1 MQSLTLVHLLSQLQ
15 AFSPLKDAVAG
26 LQAGKSQ
33 AIDDLPDAAKAPLI
47 AAAAL
52 ELRQPTVVVTA
63 RRDRAEQLASAIS
76 EYLPAGSEVALW
88 PATDAMPF
96 EQLPIDMDAGVRR
109 VQQLALLRRKSPETR
124 VWVTPVSGLMQFV
137 TPRMEMA
144 ARSVTLQVGGR
155 MEIDDLLSWA
165 LEAGYQVNPLV
176 QEPGTIA
183 RRGGIVDLFPPG
195 SELPIRVDFFGD
207 EIDSIRHFDPHNQRS
222 IERLKRLL
230 LLPPMEL
237 PVWRLKQISGSIK
250 QLKTSSLRP
259 EVADEWGRMIDQ
271 LQVGSVP
278 ASLDVLAGYL
288 VPEKTTA
295 LDYFPDNAFLVLD
308 QPDAIL
314 LAATQREQHAYEL
327 ATTFL
332 ESGEL
337 PPKLVDPFLGTHDL
351 QQQLFNRTSLSFG
364 SVEGEEDAGSAVA
377 LSEPPHFAG
386 RIDEVTVD
394 LQQRIDAGWMISIAT
409 DQVDR
414 LTDLLEEK
422 GIYPRRDKRQQTGDP
437 APLAPGM
444 IEIRPSDLTSGWA
457 WDEGRIAVWTDFEI
471 FGFRKQPRRAGRRT
485 ATESRSFAQSLE
497 PGEYVVHVDH
507 GIAKFT
513 GLVRMTTAG
522 VEREYLL
529 LEYEKGDK
537 LYVPVD
543 QSDRV
548 SRYGTGGT
556 SPSLNKLGSGEW
568 VKTKRRVR
576 RAVREMAFELI
587 QLYAYRESG
596 RGFQFPEDS
605 KWDFELGESFPYQ
618 ETVDQAKAIDAVK
631 ADMESIKP
639 MDRLVCGDVGFGK
652 TEVAIRAAFKAVN
665 GGKQVAV
672 LVPTTVL
679 ALQHFNTFRER
690 LGSFP
695 VRVEMLSRLRTRKQQ
710 DEILDGLR
718 KGTVDIVIG
727 THRLVQKDVVFKDI
741 GLVVVD
747 EEQRFGVRQKEFL
760 KQRRTEV
767 DVLSMS
773 ATPIPRTLN
782 LSMSGLRDISMIE
795 TAPRERLPIR
805 TFVTPFT
812 DRLAR
817 EIILREI
824 DRGGQVY
831 VVHNRVHDIDR
842 LANRLR
848 KLVPEARFGIG
859 HGQMDEHVLEEVMLG
874 FIRREFDVLV
884 STTIIESGVDI
895 PNVNTIIIDN
905 ADALGLT
912 QLYQLR
918 GRVGRSNHRA
928 YAYLLYQPNKS
939 IREEAQERLETIQEA
954 TELGAGL
961 RVAMRDLEI
970 RGAGNILG
978 GEQSGHIATVG
989 YDLYMRLLKQAIE
1002 EIRAGSPALEEGPV
1016 TLDLPMTALIPE
1028 SYAPDAELR
1037 LGLYRQIA
1045 AVTTLDDVDDFAD
1058 ELKDRFGD
1066 YPEEVEHL
1074 LALIRLRI
1082 RSLALGI
1089 DSMVEREREIVVRP
1103 ILTAPLDKR
1112 RLTRELGDSIK
1123 ITTNS
1128 LRIRLLDLKMPWQDA
1143 LELVLSEVE
1152 RVQKREL
1159 TSVAN

>member
-1 MQSLTLVHLLSQLQ
+1 MTLVHLLNQLRG
-15 AFSPLKDAVAG
+15 FVPLENAVAG
-26 LQAGKSQ
+26 LRTGTSQ

-52 ELRQPTVVVTA
+52 ELQRPTIVVTA

-76 EYLPAGSEVALW
+76 EYLPYGSEVALW

-96 EQLPIDMDAGVRR
+96 EQLPIDMDASVRR
-109 VQQLALLRRKSPETR
+109 VQQLALLRRKSEEAR

-137 TPRMEMA
+137 TPRAEMA
-144 ARSVTLQVGGR
+144 SHSLALEVGGR
-155 MEIDDLLSWA
+155 MEIDNMLNWA
-165 LEAGYQVNPLV
+165 LQVGYQVNPLV

-195 SELPIRVDFFGD
+195 SEQPIRVDFFGD

-230 LLPPMEL
+230 LLPPLEL
-237 PVWRLKQISGSIK
+237 PVWRLKHIAATIRA
-250 QLKTSSLRP
+250 LKTTSLRT
-259 EVADEWGRMIDQ
+259 EVADEWSRMLVQIES
-271 LQVGSVP
+271 GIVP

-295 LDYFPDNAFLVLD
+295 LDYLPDNTFLVLD
-308 QPDAIL
+308 QPDAIM
-314 LAATQREQHAYEL
+314 LAANQREHHAYEL

-337 PPKLVDPFLGTHDL
+337 PPKLIDPFLGTHEL
-351 QQQLFNRTSLSFG
+351 QLQLRERTSLSFG
-364 SVEGEEDAGSAVA
+364 SIEGKTTTESGIA

-386 RIDEVTVD
+386 RIDDVAVT
-394 LQQRIDAGWMISIAT
+394 LHQKITAGWMIAIAT

-414 LTDLLEEK
+414 LTDLLEEH
-422 GIYPRRDKRQQTGDP
+422 GIYPRRDKRQQAGDP
-437 APLAPGM
+437 APLAPGT

-457 WDEGRIAVWTDFEI
+457 WDEGKLAVWTDFEI

-507 GIAKFT
+507 GIARFA
-513 GLVRMTTAG
+513 GLVRMNTSG

-548 SRYGTGGT
+548 SRYGTGGV

-605 KWDFELGESFPYQ
+605 KWDYELGESFPYT

-639 MDRLVCGDVGFGK
+639 MDRLICGDVGFGK

-679 ALQHFNTFRER
+679 ALQHFSTFRER
-690 LGSFP
+690 LASFP
-695 VRVEMLSRLRTRKQQ
+695 VRVEMLSRLRSKKQQ
-710 DEILDGLR
+710 DEILDGIR
-718 KGTVDIVIG
+718 SGSVDIVIG

-741 GLVVVD
+741 GLVIVD

-760 KQRRTEV
+760 KRRRTEV

-812 DRLAR
+812 DSLAR
-817 EIILREI
+817 EIILREME
-824 DRGGQVY
+824 RGGQVY

-842 LANRLR
+842 LADRLR
-848 KLVPEARFGIG
+848 KIVPEARFGIG

-874 FIRREFDVLV
+874 FIRREFDVLI

-928 YAYLLYQPNKS
+928 YAYLLYQANKS

-989 YDLYMRLLKQAIE
+989 YDLYVRLLKQAIE
-1002 EIRAGSPALEEGPV
+1002 EIRAGAPALEEGPV

-1045 AVTTLDDVDDFAD
+1045 AVTTLADVDDFAG
-1058 ELKDRFGD
+1058 ELQDRFGD
-1066 YPEEVEHL
+1066 FPVEVEHL

-1082 RSLALGI
+1082 RSIALGI
-1089 DSMVEREREIVVRP
+1089 DSLVEREREIVVRP
-1103 ILTAPLDKR
+1103 VITEALDKR

-1143 LELVLSEVE
+1143 LELVLNEVE
-1152 RVQKREL
+1152 RVHTLEL
-1159 TSVAN
+1159 ASVAD